1 MANDPDELR
10 KLLNELLNRLS
21 NVGKRKTE
29 RN

>member
-1 MANDPDELR
+1 MANDPDETR

-21 NVGKRKTE
+21 IVGKRKTE